1 MKNRYYLDEFEIY
14 VDEMIESESDE
25 TLVYN

>member
-14 VDEMIESESDE
+14 VDEMIEPESDE